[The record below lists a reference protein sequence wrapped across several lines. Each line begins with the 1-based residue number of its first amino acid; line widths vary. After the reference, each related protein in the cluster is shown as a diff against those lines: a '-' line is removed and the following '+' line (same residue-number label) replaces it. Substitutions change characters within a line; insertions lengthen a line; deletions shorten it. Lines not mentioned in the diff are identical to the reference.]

1 MEKAAAIAG
10 GALASAAVLIA
21 VLLAAGPAPGADM
34 QGAVMAPQAEMPGGA
49 GAADGARQGPSQD
62 LAMSVAAKAAEA
74 ADGAGSGGDAA
85 AAPASAAAA
94 VAAPAAAAAAAAAE
108 YAAPDGTM
116 PLTEI
121 FERVEEGTVRVQV
134 RRPPSALST
143 ASGVGSG
150 IVFDQR
156 GNIVTNAHVVDGA
169 SRIVVTFLDGRSYNA
184 DVVGA
189 DLFTDIAV
197 IRVDA
202 GAGGG
207 SGSGSRLTPL
217 RLGDSSNLKVGE
229 PIAAIGNPFGLSGS
243 MTAGIVSQLGRLLP
257 AHGSFQIPDII
268 QTDAAI
274 NPGNSGGPLLNMRG
288 EVVGINTA
296 IRSDTGEFTG
306 VGFAIPS
313 QTVAKIVPVLIRD
326 GQYRH
331 PWIGVSGTDIDPD
344 TAAALGLDDTR
355 GFMVMTVV
363 EGSPADEAG
372 LRGSSGT
379 VMIPIPGGEE
389 GEEEE
394 ERLAGGDIITAVD
407 GSDVRR
413 ISDILVHLQRAKS
426 VGDELVVDILRD
438 GRTTS
443 LVVVLG
449 ERPASGEVAPE

>member
-21 VLLAAGPAPGADM
+21 VLLAAGPAPAADM

-62 LAMSVAAKAAEA
+62 LAMSVAAKAAGE

-85 AAPASAAAA
+85 
-94 VAAPAAAAAAAAAE
+94 VAAPAAAAAAE

-134 RRPPSALST
+134 LRPPSALST

-207 SGSGSRLTPL
+207 GGGGSRLTPL
-217 RLGDSSNLKVGE
+217 RLGDSSNLRVGE

-355 GFMVMTVV
+355 GFMVITVV

-379 VMIPIPGGEE
+379 VAIPVPGGEE
-389 GEEEE
+389 GGEEED
-394 ERLAGGDIITAVD
+394 ERPAGGDIITAVD